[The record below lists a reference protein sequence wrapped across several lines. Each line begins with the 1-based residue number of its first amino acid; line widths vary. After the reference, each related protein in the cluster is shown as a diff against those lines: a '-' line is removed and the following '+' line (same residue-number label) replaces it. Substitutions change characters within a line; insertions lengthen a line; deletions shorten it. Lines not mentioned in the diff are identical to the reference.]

1 KLSYKDQ
8 LEWDGIEDRIAAL
21 EEKHKRLEEEI
32 AAAGSDF
39 AKIQTLMEE
48 QAQTAAELDEAME
61 RWTEL
66 SLLIEELEQ
75 S

>member
-1 KLSYKDQ
+1 
-8 LEWDGIEDRIAAL
+8 
-21 EEKHKRLEEEI
+21 
-32 AAAGSDF
+32 
-39 AKIQTLMEE
+39 MEE
-48 QAQTAAELDEAME
+48 QNKTAAELDEAME